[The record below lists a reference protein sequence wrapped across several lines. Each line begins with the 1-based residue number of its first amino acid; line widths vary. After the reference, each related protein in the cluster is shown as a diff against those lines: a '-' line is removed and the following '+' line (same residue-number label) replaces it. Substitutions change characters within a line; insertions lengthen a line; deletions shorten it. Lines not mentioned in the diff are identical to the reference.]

1 MKRGPRRHRLMGLL
15 GLALAAAAWWL
26 AVAAA
31 PAEPPRAA
39 GWICA
44 DDEAWLP

>member
-1 MKRGPRRHRLMGLL
+1 MKRGPRRSRLIGLI
-15 GLALAAAAWWL
+15 GLALAAAWWVT
-26 AVAAA
+26 VAAA
-31 PAEPPRAA
+31 PTEPPRAA